1 LISDLVTSL
10 SIYLGCLAFG
20 GLLLGVSAFAG
31 HDHAHDIGHDH
42 DTDKGGGSGAYALL
56 SVRFWSFFVAFFGLT
71 GAVLT
76 WFAALNAAVVAVIAV
91 AAGGGTGYGASR
103 LLDALARG
111 PLGVVSGSGGHLGRE
126 GKLLLPVDKV
136 QRGKVRLSIGGASTD
151 LVAETEGDEAL
162 PAGTSVLVVGF
173 RGNVALVE
181 RSPAASSTEKETS

>member
-1 LISDLVTSL
+1 VTAL

-42 DTDKGGGSGAYALL
+42 DVDKGGAGSFALL

-71 GAVLT
+71 GAALT
-76 WFAALNAAVVAVIAV
+76 WVTTLNPAIVAVIAI
-91 AAGGGTGYGASR
+91 AIGGGTGYGASR

-111 PLGVVSGSGGHLGRE
+111 PLGVVTGSKAHLGRE

-162 PAGTSVLVVGF
+162 PAGSSVLVVGF

-181 RSPAASSTEKETS
+181 RNPAASSSEKETS